1 MVMFSFPESKIDI
14 LNGARLVFV
23 CNQLRFFGVFCQD
36 YMGKLEARK
45 SHQGTSENL
54 GCKISLHGSL
64 FIIKKPPQHIQYLH
78 SDSVDWSKFPSAEDD
93 CLVQVNVYGG
103 SDNSKQS
110 ANHMGN
116 VMSVQYKE
124 LKKSFP
130 WITAAIPFSDQC
142 GDYRSTPA
150 TIFNHEMGRLTGLRV
165 KLVIHA
171 EVGEGKGEMDMRFG

>member
-1 MVMFSFPESKIDI
+1 
-14 LNGARLVFV
+14 
-23 CNQLRFFGVFCQD
+23 
-36 YMGKLEARK
+36 MGKLEARK

-64 FIIKKPPQHIQYLH
+64 FIMKNPPQHIRDLH

-150 TIFNHEMGRLTGLRV
+150 TIFNHEMGRLTGVRV

-171 EVGEGKGEMDMRFG
+171 EVGEGKGEMDMRFGQKSQ

>member
-1 MVMFSFPESKIDI
+1 MVFSFPESKIDI

-36 YMGKLEARK
+36 YMEKLEARK

-64 FIIKKPPQHIQYLH
+64 FIMKNPPQRIRDFH

-124 LKKSFP
+124 
-130 WITAAIPFSDQC
+130 Q
-142 GDYRSTPA
+142 
-150 TIFNHEMGRLTGLRV
+150 
-165 KLVIHA
+165 
-171 EVGEGKGEMDMRFG
+171 